1 MAILRKTGNTG
12 WYIGGAVAALMM
24 ILLAESFT
32 PPRNETATSTQTPYK
47 KDFRPVL
54 QNIKTIH
61 EHLLDEKAERQTL
74 LVKRLFGVPEPTNGP
89 MAVLSQMEE
98 VRTPYLGQFDITA
111 VTVPTTWDTD
121 WLLEIIERPSGNIS
135 ACK

>member
-1 MAILRKTGNTG
+1 M
-12 WYIGGAVAALMM
+12 AALMM